1 MLMPITYAEKNLF
14 SKNAQEIVVELL
26 DRSYDNSVLLF
37 KVLAHSV
44 QNNATLVQSLDESIF
59 ENTEVFKEQFSNLL
73 QHALTQAYTHKQV
86 MTESTKDYSVK
97 ELSKYFGVSVV
108 SIHNWLDQGRFEGIE
123 RAGDHKH
130 NRISGDT
137 LYITAAGKKIRVDEV
152 VKMWEQQEL
161 EHEQQH
167 QQEDNL
173 SYYTRQIA
181 MYEHKYNGEYEAT
194 LGAKNELTPEEE
206 TDAQVWKHLLRR
218 QTLEFRNTKE

>member
-26 DRSYDNSVLLF
+26 DNSYDNSVLLF

-73 QHALTQAYTHKQV
+73 QHALTQAYNHKQV
-86 MTESTKDYSVK
+86 VTEPTKDYSIK

-130 NRISGDT
+130 NRIPGDT
-137 LYITAAGKKIRVDEV
+137 LYVTTTGRKLRIIDVI
-152 VKMWEQQEL
+152 KMWEQQEL
-161 EHEQQH
+161 ELEREHQH
-167 QQEDNL
+167 EDNL

-181 MYEHKYNGEYEAT
+181 MFEQKYNGEYEAT
-194 LGAKNELTPEEE
+194 LGTQNELTPEEE

-218 QTLEFRNTKE
+218 QTLEFRNSKE